1 MRKIQSITFIVV
13 FFLSSICFG
22 QSLPTGDQVKKNVNE
37 RNEGEH
43 QIQDLK
49 MTLTNNRGKTQVRST
64 KSYRKDYNDQRKT
77 ILLYTSPSNVKG
89 TAFMSYD
96 YHNTS
101 KDDDQWLYLPA
112 LRKTRRISAA
122 NRGDYFLGTDFTYE
136 DIKLGTKMS
145 KADYNYKSLK
155 KETIDGH
162 VCILVEAIPKTDKI
176 AKELGYSKVHQW
188 IDATIWMVRQSKY
201 WDIAGNKLKTTY
213 AKNIK
218 KVQGIWT
225 FQILEA
231 INHKNNHK
239 TIITFGNSDFNTP
252 IDDELF
258 SEESLIRGVY

>member
-1 MRKIQSITFIVV
+1 MSGIAFS
-13 FFLSSICFG
+13 
-22 QSLPTGDQVKKNVNE
+22 QSLPSGEEVKKNVNE

-49 MTLTNNRGKTQVRST
+49 MTLINKRGKKQIRDT
-64 KSYRKDYNDQRKT
+64 KSYRKDYSGQRKT
-77 ILLYTSPSNVKG
+77 ILVFTNPSNVKG

-96 YHNTS
+96 YDDTN

-145 KADYNYKSLK
+145 KDDYNYKTLK

-162 VCILVEAIPKTDKI
+162 ECILVEGTPKTDKI
-176 AKELGYSKVHQW
+176 ARELGYSKIHQW
-188 IDATIWMVRQSKY
+188 VDANIWMIRQSKY
-201 WDIAGNKLKTTY
+201 WDIAGNDLKSTY
-213 AKNIK
+213 VKDIK
-218 KVQGIWT
+218 KIQGIWT
-225 FQILEA
+225 FQMLEA
-231 INHKNNHK
+231 TNHKNNHK
-239 TIITFGNSDFNTP
+239 TIITFGNSDYKTA

-258 SEESLIRGVY
+258 SEESLVRGVN